1 MDQNRIFE
9 ASPSRE
15 NELLQILFWTKKGTT
30 AYVSYAD
37 LHKNESLFYFE
48 QFKIV
53 KENSKMY
60 GLKLIS
66 QNYELTFWY
75 IFLVELTE
83 ANVLQNNLM
92 FSIILRLVFEL
103 LHQRISKVPKNS
115 KKIRVLEFE
124 SAN

>member
-1 MDQNRIFE
+1 M
-9 ASPSRE
+9 
-15 NELLQILFWTKKGTT
+15 
-30 AYVSYAD
+30 SYAD